1 MRLYRVTGVDVDH
14 DRQGVGATVSRLA
27 CVAAVLVATL
37 AFVSPAAAWPPSGAL
52 SLVDVP
58 QPGAPVG
65 SVPAVEWSPCPDLP
79 QESPALECARYEV
92 PLDYDRPDGRTATL
106 PLTRLKATGPGE
118 RLGSLFLNP
127 GGPGGSGTGMPAD
140 PGFARL
146 AQRFDL
152 IGFDPRGAGASTPAI
167 ECDESDELVARW
179 DAAKARPDRRTGPR
193 RALIQGRRF
202 ARSCRSGTGRFLR
215 NVGTDYAA
223 RDLDRLRAAVG
234 DEKLNYLGF
243 SYGTYL
249 GTVYADEFPSRVR
262 AVVLDG
268 ALDPDEYGDDFLTLL
283 RKNYRVSER
292 ALTRWLAWCGAN
304 RPACAFGGDDPRA
317 ALDAL
322 IDRLDA
328 EPLIRDG
335 AQGRE
340 VANGYTVVYALY
352 LLLSFG
358 RPAWGDIAEILTEL
372 DRGNPVLTNRDL
384 SEILGD
390 PSPNVTIECTDSAG
404 GVSPKQF
411 LKNANRSWDLAPTF
425 APALTSGPPSY
436 DGANGAACAHWPL
449 RSPASD
455 YTGDFRAQ
463 GADPILVVG
472 NTRDPSTPYSGAV
485 TLTDTLDN
493 ASLLT
498 LVGDGHTSYSR
509 SQCIRDRVDA
519 YLIDRTLPEP
529 GVDDRCLE
537 DPLQAANSRRSR
549 ARASAFA
556 LPWRLPPVKTH

>member
-1 MRLYRVTGVDVDH
+1 MRPYRVSGVDH
-14 DRQGVGATVSRLA
+14 DRQEVDAVVSRIA
-27 CVAAVLVATL
+27 CSAALLAAVLVATL
-37 AFVSPAAAWPPSGAL
+37 AFVSPAAAGLRSSTP
-52 SLVDVP
+52 SLVDLP

-65 SVPAVEWSPCPDLP
+65 SVPAVVWSPCPDLP
-79 QESPALECARYEV
+79 QGSPELQCARYEV
-92 PLDYDRPDGRTATL
+92 PLNYDRPDGRTATL

-167 ECDESDELVARW
+167 DCDQSDQLVARW
-179 DAAKARPDRRTGPR
+179 DAAKARPSRRTGPR
-193 RALIQGRRF
+193 HALIQGRRF

-215 NVGTDYAA
+215 YVGTDFAA

-234 DEKLNYLGF
+234 DERLSYLGF

-249 GTVYADEFPSRVR
+249 GTVYADEFPSRVG

-268 ALDPDEYGDDFLTLL
+268 ALDPDEYGDEFLTLL

-304 RPACAFGGDDPRA
+304 RQSCAFGGDNPRA
-317 ALDAL
+317 ELDAL

-328 EPLIRDG
+328 HPLIRDG
-335 AQGRE
+335 AEGRE

-352 LLLSFG
+352 LLLSSG
-358 RPAWGDIAEILTEL
+358 RPAWGEIAEILTEL

-384 SEILGD
+384 SEFLGN
-390 PSPNVTIECTDSAG
+390 PSPNVAIECTDSAG
-404 GVSPKQF
+404 GVTPKQF
-411 LKNANRSWDLAPTF
+411 LKNANRSWDLAPTL

-436 DGANGAACAHWPL
+436 DGAN
-449 RSPASD
+449 
-455 YTGDFRAQ
+455 GDFRAQ

-493 ASLLT
+493 AVLLT
-498 LVGDGHTSYSR
+498 LVGDGHTSYGR

-519 YLIDRTLPEP
+519 YLIDRRLPEP

-537 DPLQAANSRRSR
+537 DPLQAVAQRRSR
-549 ARASAFA
+549 ARARAFTFA
-556 LPWRLPPVKTH
+556 LPWRIPAVTTH